1 MAVTSPSS
9 CKFLYDF
16 SLWYRLEDDPIATSI
31 GEILTQQGFR
41 GYIEHQDQ
49 VAGRSVVA
57 SAAEV
62 VETSRVA
69 IVLLTARSVADPWCQ
84 RVAEWNLLR
93 TIQQEGTKVVPVY
106 VDVSRD
112 DVPLALRHLSGLE
125 YSSVFFRERL
135 LQSFQKARPRT
146 RAQRPAAITNAKS
159 RAPIVTSVSNRERIP
174 VDLCL
179 ELNS

>member
-16 SLWYRLEDDPIATSI
+16 SLWYCLEDDTIATSI

-49 VAGRSVVA
+49 VAGRSIIA

-69 IVLLTARSVADPWCQ
+69 IVLLTAHSVADPWCQ
-84 RVAEWNLLR
+84 RVVEWNLLH
-93 TIQQEGTKVVPVY
+93 TIQQEGTKIIPVY
-106 VDVSRD
+106 VNVSHD
-112 DVPLALRHLSGLE
+112 EVPLALRHLSGLE
-125 YSSVFFRERL
+125 YSSSFFRERL
-135 LQSFQKARPRT
+135 LQSLRKARPRA
-146 RAQRPAAITNAKS
+146 RAQCPATTTNIKS
-159 RAPIVTSVSNRERIP
+159 RISF
-174 VDLCL
+174 
-179 ELNS
+179 